1 MPDITVEE
9 FAQDVGVSVKRIQ
22 EQLVEAGLSNKNAED
37 VISDVEK
44 SKLLSFLRKKH
55 GKDSGDGPRKITLR
69 RKTISELKVPVASQG
84 RAKPRSKTV
93 SIEFRKRRTYAKRSD
108 LTDTAK
114 EEKKVKA
121 SEEKIQEP
129 EIESSEAKND
139 ELPIKKEVA
148 DNKPERVVDV
158 VQKPEENE
166 TINQENLLQGKN
178 EVKSMPIQNLP
189 ESEVKKVT
197 TKDKK
202 KKKEQVHHK
211 REELHVT
218 SKTSGKRRKKTYIK
232 PVIPQQK
239 NKQHGFEKPTAPI
252 VREVEIPENISVS
265 ELGQRMSVKGSEVV
279 KILMGLGTM
288 TTINQIID
296 QETAIL
302 VVEEI
307 GHNGIALKEEN
318 IEEDLANLIQYK
330 DKPKTRPAVITVMGH
345 VDHGKTTLLDF
356 IRKTKVVDGE
366 AGGITQ
372 HIGAY
377 EVETSKGK
385 LTFIDTPGHAAFS
398 SMRARGANTTDIVVL
413 VVAANDGIKPQ
424 TEEAINHAKA
434 ADVSIVVA
442 INKIDLDGADPD
454 KVKGDL
460 AALDLTPDDW
470 GGNTQMVPVSAIK
483 GDGIEDLL
491 ERIALEAE
499 ILELKANYEGAAQ
512 GVVIESE
519 LDKFKG
525 SVSTFLIQNGTLKV
539 GDLVVS
545 GNAMGKIKSIVN
557 SDGNK
562 IKQAGPSAAVE
573 VLGLNSVP
581 TAGDQFQVVK
591 NDKQAREISEYRTS
605 KEKEKKLL
613 KQKDESVGDL
623 FETLGQE
630 TKKVLNVIVKTD
642 VGGTCEA
649 VVAALHDLGNDKAK
663 VKLVSSGVGGISESD
678 ANLAVAVESIILGF
692 NVRADNAAKK
702 IIEEENIP
710 LSYHSIIYELLDDV
724 KARMSGLLDPIIK
737 EEILGTSE
745 VLEVFNS
752 PKFGQVAGCNVIEGN
767 VLRNKPVRVL
777 RDDIVIFEG
786 ELNSLRR
793 FKEDVNE
800 VKNGNECGM
809 GIKNYKD
816 IKPGD
821 KIEVFDRKEEAQQ
834 I

>member
-1 MPDITVEE
+1 MAITVKD
-9 FAQDVGVSVKRIQ
+9 FAKTLKITDKALIERMQK
-22 EQLVEAGLSNKNAED
+22 AGLSHSKG
-37 VISDVEK
+37 SDEVTPSDKQALLKYLKGSK
-44 SKLLSFLRKKH
+44 SAASKSVTSESGVKVTSRGKVTSASSSKKSYS
-55 GKDSGDGPRKITLR
+55 DN
-69 RKTISELKVPVASQG
+69 
-84 RAKPRSKTV
+84 
-93 SIEFRKRRTYAKRSD
+93 IEAKR
-108 LTDTAK
+108 AA
-114 EEKKVKA
+114 A
-121 SEEKIQEP
+121 SEQLKEQQIKREEQLKAAAKLKQEQKKIKAIKKQSAPEKIVDVKDQL
-129 EIESSEAKND
+129 SSAVDAYK
-139 ELPIKKEVA
+139 KKEVVFE
-148 DNKPERVVDV
+148 DS
-158 VQKPEENE
+158 QHQFEEPKE
-166 TINQENLLQGKN
+166 FIKKDIEVPQTI
-178 EVKSMPIQNLP
+178 
-189 ESEVKKVT
+189 
-197 TKDKK
+197 
-202 KKKEQVHHK
+202 QVG
-211 REELHVT
+211 ELA
-218 SKTSGKRRKKTYIK
+218 KLM
-232 PVIPQQK
+232 
-239 NKQHGFEKPTAPI
+239 A
-252 VREVEIPENISVS
+252 
-265 ELGQRMSVKGSEVV
+265 VKGGEVV
-279 KILMGLGTM
+279 KNLMSLGVVA
-288 TTINQIID
+288 TINDLID

-307 GHNGIALKEEN
+307 GHNGIAGKEEN
-318 IEEDLANLIQYK
+318 LEEDLANLIKYK
-330 DKPKTRPAVITVMGH
+330 DEKKTRPPVITVMGH

-356 IRKTKVVDGE
+356 IRNTKVVEGE

-377 EVETSKGK
+377 QVETSKGL

-398 SMRARGANTTDIVVL
+398 SMRARGANTTDIVIL

-434 ADVSIVVA
+434 AGVSIVVA
-442 INKIDLDGADPD
+442 INKIDLDGADID

-460 AALDLTPDDW
+460 AAKDLTPEDW
-470 GGNTQMVPVSAIK
+470 GGTVQMVPVSALK
-483 GDGIEDLL
+483 GDGIDDLL

-499 ILELKANYEGAAQ
+499 ILELKAHYEGAAQ

-519 LDKFKG
+519 LDKFRG
-525 SVSTFLIQNGTLKV
+525 SVATFLIQNGTLKV

-545 GNAMGKIKSIVN
+545 GNSMGKIKSIVN
-557 SDGNK
+557 SDGLK
-562 IKQAGPSAAVE
+562 IKSAGPSAAVE

-581 TAGDQFQVVK
+581 GAGDQFQVVK
-591 NDKQAREISEYRTS
+591 NEKQAREISEYRLT

-613 KQKDESVGDL
+613 KQKDESAGDL

-630 TKKVLNVIVKTD
+630 AKKVLNVIIKTD

-649 VVAALHDLGNDKAK
+649 IVAALNDLAGEKAK
-663 VKLVSSGVGGISESD
+663 VKIVSSGVGGISESD
-678 ANLAVAVESIILGF
+678 ANLAVAVESVIIGF
-692 NVRADNAAKK
+692 NVRADNTAKK
-702 IIEEENIP
+702 IIESESIP

-724 KARMSGLLDPIIK
+724 KARMSGLLDPIVK
-737 EEILGTSE
+737 EIIVGTAE

-777 RDDIVIFEG
+777 RDEVVIFEG

-821 KIEVFDRKEEAQQ
+821 KIEVFDRKEEAQE

>member
-1 MPDITVEE
+1 MAITVKD
-9 FAQDVGVSVKRIQ
+9 FAKTLKISDKA
-22 EQLVEAGLSNKNAED
+22 LVDRMQKAGLSHSKASDEITASDKQALLKFLKGTKTQSKSVKSESGVTVTSKGKSSSAISTNKSY
-37 VISDVEK
+37 SDN
-44 SKLLSFLRKKH
+44 
-55 GKDSGDGPRKITLR
+55 
-69 RKTISELKVPVASQG
+69 
-84 RAKPRSKTV
+84 
-93 SIEFRKRRTYAKRSD
+93 IEAKR
-108 LTDTAK
+108 AA
-114 EEKKVKA
+114 A
-121 SEEKIQEP
+121 SEQ
-129 EIESSEAKND
+129 
-139 ELPIKKEVA
+139 L
-148 DNKPERVVDV
+148 
-158 VQKPEENE
+158 
-166 TINQENLLQGKN
+166 
-178 EVKSMPIQNLP
+178 
-189 ESEVKKVT
+189 
-197 TKDKK
+197 
-202 KKKEQVHHK
+202 KEQQTK
-211 REELHVT
+211 REEQLKAATKQKQEQRNKFAKKNEEKQNTQPVNVKDQL
-218 SKTSGKRRKKTYIK
+218 SSAVSAYKRKEGSNFEDSQHQFEAPKELIKKDI
-232 PVIPQQK
+232 
-239 NKQHGFEKPTAPI
+239 
-252 VREVEIPENISVS
+252 EIPSNIQVG
-265 ELGQRMSVKGSEVV
+265 ELAKLMAVKGGEVV
-279 KILMGLGTM
+279 KNLMSLGVIATL
-288 TTINQIID
+288 NDFID

-307 GHNGIALKEEN
+307 GHNGIAIEEEDL
-318 IEEDLANLIQYK
+318 EEDLANLIQYK
-330 DKPKTRPAVITVMGH
+330 DEPKLRPAVITVMGH

-434 ADVSIVVA
+434 AGVSIVVA
-442 INKIDLDGADPD
+442 INKIDIDGADAE

-460 AALDLTPDDW
+460 AAKDLTPDDW
-470 GGNTQMVPVSAIK
+470 GGNTQMVPVSALK
-483 GDGIEDLL
+483 GDGVDDLL

-499 ILELKANYEGAAQ
+499 ILELKAHYDGAAQ

-519 LDKFKG
+519 LDKFRG
-525 SVSTFLIQNGTLKV
+525 AVSTFLIQNGTLKV

-557 SDGNK
+557 SDGDK
-562 IKQAGPSAAVE
+562 IKQAGPSAAIE

-591 NDKQAREISEYRTS
+591 NDKQAREIAEYRST

-630 TKKVLNVIVKTD
+630 AKKVLNVIVKTD

-649 VVAALHDLGNDKAK
+649 ILAALHDLGNEKAK
-663 VKLVSSGVGGISESD
+663 VKIVSSGVGGISESD

-702 IIEEENIP
+702 IIEDEVIP

-737 EEILGTSE
+737 EEIVGTAE

-816 IKPGD
+816 IKVGD
-821 KIEVFDRKEEAQQ
+821 KIEVFDRKEEAQT

>member
-1 MPDITVEE
+1 MTITVKD
-9 FAQDVGVSVKRIQ
+9 FAKTLKISDKALIERMQK
-22 EQLVEAGLSNKNAED
+22 AGLSHSRG
-37 VISDVEK
+37 SDEVTASDKQALLKFLKGAKTQSK
-44 SKLLSFLRKKH
+44 SIKSESGVTVTSKGKSSSSTTTKKSYS
-55 GKDSGDGPRKITLR
+55 DN
-69 RKTISELKVPVASQG
+69 
-84 RAKPRSKTV
+84 
-93 SIEFRKRRTYAKRSD
+93 IEAKR
-108 LTDTAK
+108 AA
-114 EEKKVKA
+114 A
-121 SEEKIQEP
+121 SEQLKEQQTKREEQLKAASKQKQEQR
-129 EIESSEAKND
+129 
-139 ELPIKKEVA
+139 
-148 DNKPERVVDV
+148 NKFS
-158 VQKPEENE
+158 K
-166 TINQENLLQGKN
+166 KN
-178 EVKSMPIQNLP
+178 EVKQNQKPIDVKDQLSSAVNAYKRKEGSDFEDSKHQFEAP
-189 ESEVKKVT
+189 KEFIKKDIEVPST
-197 TKDKK
+197 I
-202 KKKEQVHHK
+202 QVG
-211 REELHVT
+211 ELA
-218 SKTSGKRRKKTYIK
+218 KLM
-232 PVIPQQK
+232 
-239 NKQHGFEKPTAPI
+239 A
-252 VREVEIPENISVS
+252 
-265 ELGQRMSVKGSEVV
+265 VKGGEVV
-279 KILMGLGTM
+279 KNLMSLGVIATL
-288 TTINQIID
+288 NDFID

-307 GHNGIALKEEN
+307 GHNGIAVQEEN
-318 IEEDLANLIQYK
+318 LEEDLANLIQYK
-330 DKPKTRPAVITVMGH
+330 DEPKTRPAVITVMGH

-377 EVETSKGK
+377 EVDTSKGK

-434 ADVSIVVA
+434 AGVSIVVA
-442 INKIDLDGADPD
+442 INKIDLDGADPE

-460 AALDLTPDDW
+460 AAKDLTPDDW
-470 GGNTQMVPVSAIK
+470 GGNIQMVPVSALN
-483 GDGIEDLL
+483 GDGVDELL

-499 ILELKANYEGAAQ
+499 ILELKAHYEGAAQ

-519 LDKFKG
+519 LDKFRG

-545 GNAMGKIKSIVN
+545 GNAIGKIKSIVD

-581 TAGDQFQVVK
+581 AAGDKFQVVK

-623 FETLGQE
+623 FESLGQDS
-630 TKKVLNVIVKTD
+630 KKVLNVIVKTD

-649 VVAALHDLGNDKAK
+649 ILAALGDLGTDKAK
-663 VKLVSSGVGGISESD
+663 VKIVSSGVGGISESD

-692 NVRADNAAKK
+692 NVRADNSAKK
-702 IIEEENIP
+702 IIEDEAIP

-737 EEILGTSE
+737 EEIVGTAE

-821 KIEVFDRKEEAQQ
+821 KIEVFDRKEEAQT

>member
-1 MPDITVEE
+1 MAITVKD
-9 FAQDVGVSVKRIQ
+9 FAKTLKISDKALIDRMQK
-22 EQLVEAGLSNKNAED
+22 AGLSHSSE
-37 VISDVEK
+37 SDEVTASDKQALLRFLKGTKTQSQSIK
-44 SKLLSFLRKKH
+44 S
-55 GKDSGDGPRKITLR
+55 DSGVTVTSKGKSSLST
-69 RKTISELKVPVASQG
+69 AS
-84 RAKPRSKTV
+84 KKSY
-93 SIEFRKRRTYAKRSD
+93 SDNIEAKR
-108 LTDTAK
+108 AA
-114 EEKKVKA
+114 A
-121 SEEKIQEP
+121 SEQ
-129 EIESSEAKND
+129 
-139 ELPIKKEVA
+139 L
-148 DNKPERVVDV
+148 
-158 VQKPEENE
+158 
-166 TINQENLLQGKN
+166 
-178 EVKSMPIQNLP
+178 
-189 ESEVKKVT
+189 
-197 TKDKK
+197 
-202 KKKEQVHHK
+202 KEQQTK
-211 REELHVT
+211 REEQLKAAT
-218 SKTSGKRRKKTYIK
+218 KQK
-232 PVIPQQK
+232 QEQK
-239 NKQHGFEKPTAPI
+239 NKFAKKVEVKQNLKPVDVKDQLSSAVSAYKRKEGTNFEDSKHQFEAPKEFI
-252 VREVEIPENISVS
+252 KKDIEVPSTIQVG
-265 ELGQRMSVKGSEVV
+265 ELAKSMAVKGGEVV
-279 KILMGLGTM
+279 KNLMSLGVIATL
-288 TTINQIID
+288 NDFID

-307 GHNGIALKEEN
+307 GHNGVAVQEEN
-318 IEEDLANLIQYK
+318 LEEDLANLIQYN
-330 DKPKTRPAVITVMGH
+330 DEPKIRPAVITVMGH

-377 EVETSKGK
+377 EVDTSKGK

-434 ADVSIVVA
+434 AGVSIVVA
-442 INKIDLDGADPD
+442 INKIDLDGADLE

-460 AALDLTPDDW
+460 AAKDLTPDDW
-470 GGNTQMVPVSAIK
+470 GGNIQMVPVSALK
-483 GDGIEDLL
+483 GDGVDDLL

-499 ILELKANYEGAAQ
+499 ILELKAHHEGAAQ
-512 GVVIESE
+512 GVIIESE
-519 LDKFKG
+519 LDKFRG

-545 GNAMGKIKSIVN
+545 GNAIGKIKSIVN

-581 TAGDQFQVVK
+581 TAGDKFQVVK
-591 NDKQAREISEYRTS
+591 NDKQAREISEYRTT

-613 KQKDESVGDL
+613 KQKDESAGDL

-630 TKKVLNVIVKTD
+630 SKKVLNVIVKTD

-649 VVAALHDLGNDKAK
+649 ILAALNDLGNEKAK
-663 VKLVSSGVGGISESD
+663 VKIVSSGVGGISESD

-692 NVRADNAAKK
+692 NVRADNSAKK
-702 IIEEENIP
+702 IIEEEAIP

-737 EEILGTSE
+737 EEIVGTAE

-821 KIEVFDRKEEAQQ
+821 KIEVFDRKEEAQE

>member
-1 MPDITVEE
+1 MAITVKD
-9 FAQDVGVSVKRIQ
+9 FAKTLKIPDKALIERMQK
-22 EQLVEAGLSNKNAED
+22 AGLSHSKSSDEITPSDKQALLKFLKGSKSSSSKSVTSESGVKVTSKGKSASVQTSKKSYSDNIEAKRAAASEQLKEQQIKRKEQLKEAVKEKQVQKKN
-37 VISDVEK
+37 
-44 SKLLSFLRKKH
+44 
-55 GKDSGDGPRKITLR
+55 
-69 RKTISELKVPVASQG
+69 KTIKNKQAPQHEKVDVKDQLSSAVD
-84 RAKPRSKTV
+84 AFKK
-93 SIEFRKRRTYAKRSD
+93 
-108 LTDTAK
+108 K
-114 EEKKVKA
+114 EENIFDDKH
-121 SEEKIQEP
+121 QF
-129 EIESSEAKND
+129 EAPT
-139 ELPIKKEVA
+139 EFIKKDIEV
-148 DNKPERVVDV
+148 P
-158 VQKPEENE
+158 E
-166 TINQENLLQGKN
+166 TINVG
-178 EVKSMPIQNLP
+178 
-189 ESEVKKVT
+189 
-197 TKDKK
+197 
-202 KKKEQVHHK
+202 
-211 REELHVT
+211 ELA
-218 SKTSGKRRKKTYIK
+218 KLM
-232 PVIPQQK
+232 
-239 NKQHGFEKPTAPI
+239 A
-252 VREVEIPENISVS
+252 
-265 ELGQRMSVKGSEVV
+265 VKGGEVV
-279 KILMGLGTM
+279 KNLMSLGVVA
-288 TTINQIID
+288 TINDVID

-307 GHNGIALKEEN
+307 GHNGIAIEQEN
-318 IEEDLANLIQYK
+318 LEQDLANLIQYK
-330 DKPKTRPAVITVMGH
+330 DEPKSRPAVITVMGH

-377 EVETSKGK
+377 EVDTSKGR

-442 INKIDLDGADPD
+442 INKVDLEGADID

-460 AALDLTPDDW
+460 AAKDLTPEDW
-470 GGNTQMVPVSAIK
+470 GGNIQMVPISALK
-483 GDGIEDLL
+483 GDGVDELL

-499 ILELKANYEGAAQ
+499 ILELKAHHDGAAQ

-519 LDKFKG
+519 LDKFRG
-525 SVSTFLIQNGTLKV
+525 SVATFLVQNGTLNV

-545 GNAMGKIKSIVN
+545 GNAIGKVKSIIN

-562 IKQAGPSAAVE
+562 IKSALPSAAVE
-573 VLGLNSVP
+573 ILGLNLVP
-581 TAGDQFQVVK
+581 NAGDQFQVVE
-591 NDKQAREISEYRTS
+591 NEKQAREIAEYRLT

-630 TKKVLNVIVKTD
+630 AKKVLNVIIKTD

-649 VVAALHDLGNDKAK
+649 ITAALNDLGTEKAK
-663 VKLVSSGVGGISESD
+663 VKIVSSGVGGISESD
-678 ANLAVAVESIILGF
+678 ANLAVAVDSIILGF
-692 NVRADNAAKK
+692 NVRADSTAKK
-702 IIEEENIP
+702 IIESESIQ

-724 KARMSGLLDPIIK
+724 KARMSGLLDPIVK
-737 EEILGTSE
+737 EEIVGTAE

-752 PKFGQVAGCNVIEGN
+752 PKFGQVAGCNVVEGN

-821 KIEVFDRKEEAQQ
+821 KIEVFDRKEEAQE

>member
-1 MPDITVEE
+1 MAITVKD
-9 FAQDVGVSVKRIQ
+9 FAKTLKISDKALLERMQK
-22 EQLVEAGLSNKNAED
+22 AGLSHKKN
-37 VISDVEK
+37 SDEVTPSDKQALLK
-44 SKLLSFLRKKH
+44 SLKGVKSTPTKSITS
-55 GKDSGDGPRKITLR
+55 DSGV
-69 RKTISELKVPVASQG
+69 KVT
-84 RAKPRSKTV
+84 SKGKSSTTTT
-93 SIEFRKRRTYAKRSD
+93 SSKSYSDNIEAKR
-108 LTDTAK
+108 AA
-114 EEKKVKA
+114 A
-121 SEEKIQEP
+121 SEQ
-129 EIESSEAKND
+129 
-139 ELPIKKEVA
+139 L
-148 DNKPERVVDV
+148 
-158 VQKPEENE
+158 
-166 TINQENLLQGKN
+166 
-178 EVKSMPIQNLP
+178 
-189 ESEVKKVT
+189 
-197 TKDKK
+197 
-202 KKKEQVHHK
+202 KEQQTK
-211 REELHVT
+211 REEQLKEATKQKQEQKKKQFKNIGTT
-218 SKTSGKRRKKTYIK
+218 SKDK
-232 PVIPQQK
+232 PVNLKEQLSSAAKEYK
-239 NKQHGFEKPTAPI
+239 NKEDSIFDESKHQFEAPKDFI
-252 VREVEIPENISVS
+252 KKDIDVPENIQVGA
-265 ELGQRMSVKGSEVV
+265 LAKLMAVKGGEVV
-279 KILMGLGTM
+279 KNLMSLGVVATM
-288 TTINQIID
+288 NDFID

-307 GHNGIALKEEN
+307 GHNGIAVKEES
-318 IEEDLANLIQYK
+318 IEDDLANLIKYE

-356 IRKTKVVDGE
+356 IRNSKVVE
-366 AGGITQ
+366 SESGGITQ

-377 EVETSKGK
+377 EVDTPKGK

-424 TEEAINHAKA
+424 TEEAINHARA
-434 ADVSIVVA
+434 AEVSIVVA
-442 INKIDLDGADPD
+442 INKIDINGADPE

-460 AALDLTPDDW
+460 AAIDLTPEDW
-470 GGNTQMVPVSAIK
+470 GGNIQMVPISALK
-483 GDGIEDLL
+483 GDGIDDLL

-499 ILELKANYEGAAQ
+499 ILELKAHYDGAAQ

-519 LDKFKG
+519 LDKFRG
-525 SVSTFLIQNGTLKV
+525 SVATLLIQNGTLKL

-545 GNAMGKIKSIVN
+545 GNAMGKIKSIVDSN
-557 SDGNK
+557 GNK
-562 IKQAGPSAAVE
+562 IKEALPSAAVE

-581 TAGDQFQVVK
+581 SAGDQFQVVK
-591 NDKQAREISEYRTS
+591 NEKQAREISDYRTS

-630 TKKVLNVIVKTD
+630 TKKVLNVILKTD

-649 VVAALHDLGNDKAK
+649 INNALINLDSDKAK
-663 VKLVSSGVGGISESD
+663 VKIVSSGVGGITESD
-678 ANLAVAVESIILGF
+678 ANLALAVDAIILGF
-692 NVRADNAAKK
+692 NVRAENTAKK
-702 IIEEENIP
+702 IIESDSIP

-737 EEILGTSE
+737 EEIVGTAE

-752 PKFGQVAGCNVIEGN
+752 PKFGQVAGCSVLEGN

-821 KIEVFDRKEEAQQ
+821 KIEVFDRKEETQE

>member
-1 MPDITVEE
+1 MAITVKD
-9 FAQDVGVSVKRIQ
+9 FAKTLKITDKALIERMQK
-22 EQLVEAGLSNKNAED
+22 AGLSHSKG
-37 VISDVEK
+37 SDEVTPSDKQALLKYLKGSK
-44 SKLLSFLRKKH
+44 SAASKSVTSESGVKVTSRGKVTSASSSKKSYS
-55 GKDSGDGPRKITLR
+55 DN
-69 RKTISELKVPVASQG
+69 
-84 RAKPRSKTV
+84 
-93 SIEFRKRRTYAKRSD
+93 IEAKR
-108 LTDTAK
+108 AA
-114 EEKKVKA
+114 A
-121 SEEKIQEP
+121 SEQLKEQQIKREEQLKAAAKLKQEQKKIKAIKKQSAPEKIVDVKDQL
-129 EIESSEAKND
+129 SSAVDAYK
-139 ELPIKKEVA
+139 KKEVVFE
-148 DNKPERVVDV
+148 DS
-158 VQKPEENE
+158 QHQFEEPKE
-166 TINQENLLQGKN
+166 FIKKDIEVPQTI
-178 EVKSMPIQNLP
+178 
-189 ESEVKKVT
+189 
-197 TKDKK
+197 
-202 KKKEQVHHK
+202 QVG
-211 REELHVT
+211 ELA
-218 SKTSGKRRKKTYIK
+218 KLM
-232 PVIPQQK
+232 
-239 NKQHGFEKPTAPI
+239 A
-252 VREVEIPENISVS
+252 
-265 ELGQRMSVKGSEVV
+265 VKGGEVV
-279 KILMGLGTM
+279 KNLMSLGVVA
-288 TTINQIID
+288 TINDLID

-307 GHNGIALKEEN
+307 GHNGIAGKEEN
-318 IEEDLANLIQYK
+318 LEEDLANLIKYK
-330 DKPKTRPAVITVMGH
+330 DEKKTRPPVITVMGH

-356 IRKTKVVDGE
+356 IRNTKVVEGE

-377 EVETSKGK
+377 QVETSKGL

-398 SMRARGANTTDIVVL
+398 SMRARGANTTDIVIL

-434 ADVSIVVA
+434 AGVSIVVA
-442 INKIDLDGADPD
+442 INKIDLDGADID

-460 AALDLTPDDW
+460 AAKDLTPEDW
-470 GGNTQMVPVSAIK
+470 GGTIQMVPVSALK
-483 GDGIEDLL
+483 GDGIDDLL

-499 ILELKANYEGAAQ
+499 ILELKAHYEGAAQ

-519 LDKFKG
+519 LDKFRG
-525 SVSTFLIQNGTLKV
+525 SVATFLIQNGTLKV

-545 GNAMGKIKSIVN
+545 GNSMGKIKSIVN
-557 SDGNK
+557 SDGLK
-562 IKQAGPSAAVE
+562 IKSAGPSAAVE

-581 TAGDQFQVVK
+581 GAGDQFQVVK
-591 NDKQAREISEYRTS
+591 NEKQAREISEYRLT

-613 KQKDESVGDL
+613 KQKDESAGDL

-630 TKKVLNVIVKTD
+630 AKKVLNVIIKTD

-649 VVAALHDLGNDKAK
+649 IVAALNDLAGEKAK
-663 VKLVSSGVGGISESD
+663 VKIVSSGVGGISESD
-678 ANLAVAVESIILGF
+678 ANLAVAVESIIIGF
-692 NVRADNAAKK
+692 NVRADNTAKK
-702 IIEEENIP
+702 IIESESIP

-724 KARMSGLLDPIIK
+724 KARMSGLLDPIVK
-737 EEILGTSE
+737 EVIVGTAE

-777 RDDIVIFEG
+777 RDEVVIFEG

-821 KIEVFDRKEEAQQ
+821 KIEVFDRKEEAQE

>member
-1 MPDITVEE
+1 LTLTVKD
-9 FAQDVGVSVKRIQ
+9 FAKTLKISDKALIERMQKAGLEHSRSSDEVTASDKQALLKSLKGSKSPSKSVTSESGVKVTSKGKVSTVQSSNKSYSDNIEAKRAQASEQLKEQQVKREEQLKAAKKNQ
-22 EQLVEAGLSNKNAED
+22 EQKKKQARQVKIQSKENPIDIKDQLSSAVNAY
-37 VISDVEK
+37 
-44 SKLLSFLRKKH
+44 KK
-55 GKDSGDGPRKITLR
+55 
-69 RKTISELKVPVASQG
+69 
-84 RAKPRSKTV
+84 
-93 SIEFRKRRTYAKRSD
+93 
-108 LTDTAK
+108 K
-114 EEKKVKA
+114 EGSP
-121 SEEKIQEP
+121 SEEKHQFEVP
-129 EIESSEAKND
+129 SEF
-139 ELPIKKEVA
+139 IKKDIEV
-148 DNKPERVVDV
+148 P
-158 VQKPEENE
+158 E
-166 TINQENLLQGKN
+166 TI
-178 EVKSMPIQNLP
+178 
-189 ESEVKKVT
+189 
-197 TKDKK
+197 
-202 KKKEQVHHK
+202 QVG
-211 REELHVT
+211 ELA
-218 SKTSGKRRKKTYIK
+218 KLM
-232 PVIPQQK
+232 
-239 NKQHGFEKPTAPI
+239 A
-252 VREVEIPENISVS
+252 
-265 ELGQRMSVKGSEVV
+265 VKGGEVV
-279 KILMGLGTM
+279 KNLMSLGVVA
-288 TTINQIID
+288 TINDVID

-307 GHNGIALKEEN
+307 GHNGIAIQQDN
-318 IEEDLANLIQYK
+318 IEEDLANLIQYEG
-330 DKPKTRPAVITVMGH
+330 KPKTRPAVITVMGH

-377 EVETSKGK
+377 EVDTSKGK

-434 ADVSIVVA
+434 AGVSIVVA
-442 INKIDLDGADPD
+442 INKIDLDGADID

-460 AALDLTPDDW
+460 AAKELTPEDW
-470 GGNTQMVPVSAIK
+470 GGNIQMVPISALK
-483 GDGIEDLL
+483 GDGIDDLL

-499 ILELKANYEGAAQ
+499 ILELKAYYEGSAQ

-519 LDKFKG
+519 LDKFRG
-525 SVSTFLIQNGTLKV
+525 SVSTFLIQNGTLKI

-545 GNAMGKIKSIVN
+545 GNAIGKIKSIVD

-562 IKQAGPSAAVE
+562 IKSALPSAAVE
-573 VLGLNSVP
+573 VLGLNLVP
-581 TAGDQFQVVK
+581 NAGDQFQVVD
-591 NDKQAREISEYRTS
+591 NEKQAREIAEYRVS

-613 KQKDESVGDL
+613 KQKDETAGDL
-623 FETLGQE
+623 FETLGQDL
-630 TKKVLNVIVKTD
+630 KKVLNVIIKTD

-649 VVAALHDLGNDKAK
+649 IIAALYDLGTEKAK
-663 VKLVSSGVGGISESD
+663 VKIVSSGVGGISESD
-678 ANLAVAVESIILGF
+678 ANLAVAVDSIIIGF
-692 NVRADNAAKK
+692 NVRADNTAKK
-702 IIEEENIP
+702 IIESESIP
-710 LSYHSIIYELLDDV
+710 LSYHSIIYELIDDV

-737 EEILGTSE
+737 EEIVGTAE

-821 KIEVFDRKEEAQQ
+821 KIEVFDRKEEAQE

>member
-1 MPDITVEE
+1 MAITVKD
-9 FAQDVGVSVKRIQ
+9 FAKTLKITDKALIERMQK
-22 EQLVEAGLSNKNAED
+22 AGLSHSKG
-37 VISDVEK
+37 SDEVTPSDKQALLKYLKGSK
-44 SKLLSFLRKKH
+44 SAASKSVTSESGVKVTSRGKVTSASSSKKSYS
-55 GKDSGDGPRKITLR
+55 DN
-69 RKTISELKVPVASQG
+69 
-84 RAKPRSKTV
+84 
-93 SIEFRKRRTYAKRSD
+93 IEAKR
-108 LTDTAK
+108 AA
-114 EEKKVKA
+114 A
-121 SEEKIQEP
+121 SEQ
-129 EIESSEAKND
+129 
-139 ELPIKKEVA
+139 L
-148 DNKPERVVDV
+148 
-158 VQKPEENE
+158 
-166 TINQENLLQGKN
+166 
-178 EVKSMPIQNLP
+178 
-189 ESEVKKVT
+189 
-197 TKDKK
+197 
-202 KKKEQVHHK
+202 KEQQIK
-211 REELHVT
+211 REEQLKAA
-218 SKTSGKRRKKTYIK
+218 SKLKQEQKKSKAIK
-232 PVIPQQK
+232 
-239 NKQHGFEKPTAPI
+239 KQSTPEKI
-252 VREVEIPENISVS
+252 VDVKDQLSSAVDAYKKREVVFEESQHQFEEPKEFIKKDIEVPQTIQVG
-265 ELGQRMSVKGSEVV
+265 ELAKLMAVKGGEVV
-279 KILMGLGTM
+279 KNLMSLGVVA
-288 TTINQIID
+288 TINDLID

-307 GHNGIALKEEN
+307 GHNGIAGKEEN
-318 IEEDLANLIQYK
+318 LEEDLANLIKYK
-330 DKPKTRPAVITVMGH
+330 DEKKTRPPVITVMGH

-356 IRKTKVVDGE
+356 IRNTKVVEGE

-377 EVETSKGK
+377 QVETSKGL

-398 SMRARGANTTDIVVL
+398 SMRARGANTTDIVIL

-434 ADVSIVVA
+434 AGVSIVVA
-442 INKIDLDGADPD
+442 INKIDLDGADID

-460 AALDLTPDDW
+460 AAKDLTPEDW
-470 GGNTQMVPVSAIK
+470 GGTVQMVPVSALK
-483 GDGIEDLL
+483 GDGIDDLL

-499 ILELKANYEGAAQ
+499 ILELKAHYEGAAQ

-519 LDKFKG
+519 LDKFRG
-525 SVSTFLIQNGTLKV
+525 SVATFLIQNGTLKV

-545 GNAMGKIKSIVN
+545 GNSMGKIKSIVN
-557 SDGNK
+557 SDGLK
-562 IKQAGPSAAVE
+562 IKSAGPSAAVE

-581 TAGDQFQVVK
+581 GAGDQFQVVK
-591 NDKQAREISEYRTS
+591 NEKQAREISEYRLT

-613 KQKDESVGDL
+613 KQKDESAGDL

-630 TKKVLNVIVKTD
+630 AKKVLNVIIKTD

-649 VVAALHDLGNDKAK
+649 IVAALNDLAGEKAK
-663 VKLVSSGVGGISESD
+663 VKIVSSGVGGISESD
-678 ANLAVAVESIILGF
+678 ANLAVAVESVIIGF
-692 NVRADNAAKK
+692 NVRADNTAKK
-702 IIEEENIP
+702 IIESESIP

-737 EEILGTSE
+737 EIIVGTAE

-777 RDDIVIFEG
+777 RDEVVIFEG

-821 KIEVFDRKEEAQQ
+821 KIEVFDRKEEAQE

>member
-1 MPDITVEE
+1 MAITVKD
-9 FAQDVGVSVKRIQ
+9 FAKTLKISDKALIDRMQK
-22 EQLVEAGLSNKNAED
+22 AGLSHSSE
-37 VISDVEK
+37 SDEVTASDKQALLRFLKGTKTQSQSIK
-44 SKLLSFLRKKH
+44 S
-55 GKDSGDGPRKITLR
+55 DSGVTVTSKGKSSLST
-69 RKTISELKVPVASQG
+69 AS
-84 RAKPRSKTV
+84 KKSY
-93 SIEFRKRRTYAKRSD
+93 SDNIEAKR
-108 LTDTAK
+108 AA
-114 EEKKVKA
+114 A
-121 SEEKIQEP
+121 SEQ
-129 EIESSEAKND
+129 
-139 ELPIKKEVA
+139 L
-148 DNKPERVVDV
+148 
-158 VQKPEENE
+158 
-166 TINQENLLQGKN
+166 
-178 EVKSMPIQNLP
+178 
-189 ESEVKKVT
+189 
-197 TKDKK
+197 
-202 KKKEQVHHK
+202 KEQQTK
-211 REELHVT
+211 REEQLKAAT
-218 SKTSGKRRKKTYIK
+218 KQK
-232 PVIPQQK
+232 QEQK
-239 NKQHGFEKPTAPI
+239 NKFAKKVEVKQNLKPVDVKDQLSSAVSAYKRKEGANFEDSKHQFEAPKEFI
-252 VREVEIPENISVS
+252 KKDIEVPSTIQVG
-265 ELGQRMSVKGSEVV
+265 ELAKSMAVKGGEVV
-279 KILMGLGTM
+279 KNLMSLGVIATL
-288 TTINQIID
+288 NDFID

-307 GHNGIALKEEN
+307 GHNGVAVQEEN
-318 IEEDLANLIQYK
+318 LEEDLANLIQY
-330 DKPKTRPAVITVMGH
+330 DDEPKIRPAVITVMGH

-377 EVETSKGK
+377 EVDTSKGK

-434 ADVSIVVA
+434 AGVSIVVA
-442 INKIDLDGADPD
+442 INKIDLDGADLE

-460 AALDLTPDDW
+460 AAKDLTPDDW
-470 GGNTQMVPVSAIK
+470 GGNIQMVPVSALK
-483 GDGIEDLL
+483 GDGVDDLL

-499 ILELKANYEGAAQ
+499 ILELKAHHEGAAQ
-512 GVVIESE
+512 GVIIESE
-519 LDKFKG
+519 LDKFRG

-545 GNAMGKIKSIVN
+545 GNAIGKIKSIVN

-581 TAGDQFQVVK
+581 TAGDKFQVVK
-591 NDKQAREISEYRTS
+591 NDKQAREISEYRTT

-630 TKKVLNVIVKTD
+630 SKKVLNVIVKTD

-649 VVAALHDLGNDKAK
+649 ILAALNDLGNEKAK
-663 VKLVSSGVGGISESD
+663 VKIVSSGVGGISESD

-692 NVRADNAAKK
+692 NVRADNSAKK
-702 IIEEENIP
+702 IIEEEAIP

-737 EEILGTSE
+737 EEIVGTAE

-821 KIEVFDRKEEAQQ
+821 KIEVFDRKEEAQT

>member
-1 MPDITVEE
+1 M
-9 FAQDVGVSVKRIQ
+9 A
-22 EQLVEAGLSNKNAED
+22 
-37 VISDVEK
+37 
-44 SKLLSFLRKKH
+44 
-55 GKDSGDGPRKITLR
+55 
-69 RKTISELKVPVASQG
+69 
-84 RAKPRSKTV
+84 
-93 SIEFRKRRTYAKRSD
+93 
-108 LTDTAK
+108 
-114 EEKKVKA
+114 
-121 SEEKIQEP
+121 
-129 EIESSEAKND
+129 
-139 ELPIKKEVA
+139 
-148 DNKPERVVDV
+148 
-158 VQKPEENE
+158 
-166 TINQENLLQGKN
+166 
-178 EVKSMPIQNLP
+178 
-189 ESEVKKVT
+189 
-197 TKDKK
+197 
-202 KKKEQVHHK
+202 
-211 REELHVT
+211 
-218 SKTSGKRRKKTYIK
+218 
-232 PVIPQQK
+232 
-239 NKQHGFEKPTAPI
+239 
-252 VREVEIPENISVS
+252 
-265 ELGQRMSVKGSEVV
+265 VKGGEVV
-279 KILMGLGTM
+279 KNLMSLGVVA
-288 TTINQIID
+288 TINDVID

-307 GHNGIALKEEN
+307 GHNGIAIEQEN
-318 IEEDLANLIQYK
+318 LEEDLANLIKYK
-330 DKPKTRPAVITVMGH
+330 DEPKIRPAVITVMGH

-356 IRKTKVVDGE
+356 IRKTKVVDDE

-377 EVETSKGK
+377 EVETSKGR

-442 INKIDLDGADPD
+442 INKVDLDGADID

-460 AALDLTPDDW
+460 AAKDLTPDDW
-470 GGNTQMVPVSAIK
+470 GGNIQMVPISALK
-483 GDGIEDLL
+483 GDGVDELL

-499 ILELKANYEGAAQ
+499 ILELKAHHDGAAQ

-519 LDKFKG
+519 LDKFRG
-525 SVSTFLIQNGTLKV
+525 SVATFLVQNGTLNV

-545 GNAMGKIKSIVN
+545 GNAIGKVKSIIN

-562 IKQAGPSAAVE
+562 IKSALPSAAVE
-573 VLGLNSVP
+573 ILGLNLVP
-581 TAGDQFQVVK
+581 NAGDQFMVVK
-591 NDKQAREISEYRTS
+591 NEKQAREISEYRFT
-605 KEKEKKLL
+605 KEKERKLL
-613 KQKDESVGDL
+613 KQKDESAGDL

-630 TKKVLNVIVKTD
+630 AKKVLNVIIKTD

-649 VVAALHDLGNDKAK
+649 ITAALDDLGTEKAK
-663 VKLVSSGVGGISESD
+663 VKIVSSGVGGISESD
-678 ANLAVAVESIILGF
+678 ANLALAVDSIILGF
-692 NVRADNAAKK
+692 NVRADSTAKK
-702 IIEEENIP
+702 IIESESIK

-724 KARMSGLLDPIIK
+724 KARMSGLLDPIVR
-737 EEILGTSE
+737 EEIVGIAE

-752 PKFGQVAGCNVIEGN
+752 PKFGQVAGCNVVEGN

-777 RDDIVIFEG
+777 RDEIVIFEG

-821 KIEVFDRKEEAQQ
+821 KIEVFDRKEEAQE

>member
-1 MPDITVEE
+1 MTLTVKD
-9 FAQDVGVSVKRIQ
+9 FAKTLKISDKALIERMQKAGLEHSKSSDEVTASDKQALLKSLKGSKSSSKSVTSESGVKVTSKGKASSSKSSTKSYSDNIEAKRAQASEQLKEQQVKREEQLKAAKQNQ
-22 EQLVEAGLSNKNAED
+22 EQKKKQVRQPKTQSKENPIDIKDQLSSAVNAY
-37 VISDVEK
+37 
-44 SKLLSFLRKKH
+44 KK
-55 GKDSGDGPRKITLR
+55 
-69 RKTISELKVPVASQG
+69 
-84 RAKPRSKTV
+84 
-93 SIEFRKRRTYAKRSD
+93 
-108 LTDTAK
+108 K
-114 EEKKVKA
+114 EGSS
-121 SEEKIQEP
+121 SEEKHQFEVP
-129 EIESSEAKND
+129 SEF
-139 ELPIKKEVA
+139 IKKDIEV
-148 DNKPERVVDV
+148 P
-158 VQKPEENE
+158 E
-166 TINQENLLQGKN
+166 TI
-178 EVKSMPIQNLP
+178 
-189 ESEVKKVT
+189 
-197 TKDKK
+197 
-202 KKKEQVHHK
+202 QVG
-211 REELHVT
+211 ELA
-218 SKTSGKRRKKTYIK
+218 KLM
-232 PVIPQQK
+232 
-239 NKQHGFEKPTAPI
+239 A
-252 VREVEIPENISVS
+252 
-265 ELGQRMSVKGSEVV
+265 VKGGEVV
-279 KILMGLGTM
+279 KNLMSLGVVA
-288 TTINQIID
+288 TINDVID

-307 GHNGIALKEEN
+307 GHNGIAIQLDN
-318 IEEDLANLIQYK
+318 IEEDLANLIQYEG
-330 DKPKTRPAVITVMGH
+330 KPKTRPAVITVMGH

-377 EVETSKGK
+377 EVDTTKGK

-434 ADVSIVVA
+434 AGVSIVVA
-442 INKIDLDGADPD
+442 INKIDLDGADID

-460 AALDLTPDDW
+460 AAKDLTPEDW
-470 GGNTQMVPVSAIK
+470 GGNIQMVPISALK
-483 GDGIEDLL
+483 GDGVDDLL

-499 ILELKANYEGAAQ
+499 ILELKAHYEGSAQ

-519 LDKFKG
+519 LDKFRG
-525 SVSTFLIQNGTLKV
+525 SVSTFLIQNGTLKI

-545 GNAMGKIKSIVN
+545 GNAIGKIKSIVD

-562 IKQAGPSAAVE
+562 IKSAMPSAAVE
-573 VLGLNSVP
+573 VLGLNLVP
-581 TAGDQFQVVK
+581 NAGDHFQVVK
-591 NDKQAREISEYRTS
+591 NEKQAREIAEYRVT

-613 KQKDESVGDL
+613 KQKDETAGDL
-623 FETLGQE
+623 FETLGQDL
-630 TKKVLNVIVKTD
+630 KKVLNVIIKTD

-649 VVAALHDLGNDKAK
+649 IVAALYDLGTEKAK
-663 VKLVSSGVGGISESD
+663 VKIVSSGVGGISESD
-678 ANLAVAVESIILGF
+678 ANLAVAVDSIIIGF
-692 NVRADNAAKK
+692 NVRADNTAKK
-702 IIEEENIP
+702 IIESESIP
-710 LSYHSIIYELLDDV
+710 LSYHSIIYELIDDV

-737 EEILGTSE
+737 EEIVGTAE

-821 KIEVFDRKEEAQQ
+821 KIEVFDRKEEAQE

>member
-1 MPDITVEE
+1 MTITVKD
-9 FAQDVGVSVKRIQ
+9 FAKTLKIADKTLIERMQK
-22 EQLVEAGLSNKNAED
+22 AGLSHSKG
-37 VISDVEK
+37 SDEVTASDKQALLKYLKGSK
-44 SKLLSFLRKKH
+44 SASSKSVTSESGVKVTSRGKVTSASSSKKSYS
-55 GKDSGDGPRKITLR
+55 DN
-69 RKTISELKVPVASQG
+69 
-84 RAKPRSKTV
+84 
-93 SIEFRKRRTYAKRSD
+93 IEAKR
-108 LTDTAK
+108 AA
-114 EEKKVKA
+114 A
-121 SEEKIQEP
+121 SEQLKEQQIKREEQLKAVVKLKQEQKKIKAIKKQSAPEKIVDVKDQL
-129 EIESSEAKND
+129 SSAVDAYK
-139 ELPIKKEVA
+139 KKEVVFE
-148 DNKPERVVDV
+148 DS
-158 VQKPEENE
+158 QHQFEEPKE
-166 TINQENLLQGKN
+166 FIKKDIEVPQTI
-178 EVKSMPIQNLP
+178 
-189 ESEVKKVT
+189 
-197 TKDKK
+197 
-202 KKKEQVHHK
+202 QVG
-211 REELHVT
+211 ELA
-218 SKTSGKRRKKTYIK
+218 KLM
-232 PVIPQQK
+232 
-239 NKQHGFEKPTAPI
+239 A
-252 VREVEIPENISVS
+252 
-265 ELGQRMSVKGSEVV
+265 VKGGEVV
-279 KILMGLGTM
+279 KNLMSLGVVA
-288 TTINQIID
+288 TINDLID

-307 GHNGIALKEEN
+307 GHNGIAGKEEN
-318 IEEDLANLIQYK
+318 LEEDLANLIKYK
-330 DKPKTRPAVITVMGH
+330 DEKKTRPPVITVMGH

-356 IRKTKVVDGE
+356 IRNTKVVEGE

-377 EVETSKGK
+377 QVETSKGL

-398 SMRARGANTTDIVVL
+398 SMRARGANTTDIVIL

-434 ADVSIVVA
+434 AGVSIVVA
-442 INKIDLDGADPD
+442 INKIDLDGADID

-460 AALDLTPDDW
+460 AAKDLTPEDW
-470 GGNTQMVPVSAIK
+470 GGTVQMVPVSALK
-483 GDGIEDLL
+483 GDGIDDLL

-499 ILELKANYEGAAQ
+499 ILELKAHYEGAAQ

-519 LDKFKG
+519 LDKFRG
-525 SVSTFLIQNGTLKV
+525 SVATFLIQNGTLKV

-545 GNAMGKIKSIVN
+545 GNSMGKIKSIVN
-557 SDGNK
+557 SDGLK
-562 IKQAGPSAAVE
+562 IKSAGPSAAVE

-581 TAGDQFQVVK
+581 GAGDQFQVVK
-591 NDKQAREISEYRTS
+591 NEKQAREISEYRLT

-613 KQKDESVGDL
+613 KQKDESAGDL

-630 TKKVLNVIVKTD
+630 AKKVLNVIIKTD

-649 VVAALHDLGNDKAK
+649 IVAALNDLAGEKAK
-663 VKLVSSGVGGISESD
+663 VKIVSSGVGGISESD
-678 ANLAVAVESIILGF
+678 ANLAVAVESVIIGF
-692 NVRADNAAKK
+692 NVRADNTAKK
-702 IIEEENIP
+702 IIESESIP

-737 EEILGTSE
+737 EVIVGTAE

-777 RDDIVIFEG
+777 RDEVVIFEG

-821 KIEVFDRKEEAQQ
+821 KIEVFDRKEEAQE

>member
-1 MPDITVEE
+1 LGITVKD
-9 FAQDVGVSVKRIQ
+9 FAKTLKISDKALIERMQK
-22 EQLVEAGLSNKNAED
+22 AGLSHSKESDEITASDKQALLKFLKGTKTQSKSVKSESGVTVTSKGKSSSAISTNKSY
-37 VISDVEK
+37 SDN
-44 SKLLSFLRKKH
+44 
-55 GKDSGDGPRKITLR
+55 
-69 RKTISELKVPVASQG
+69 
-84 RAKPRSKTV
+84 
-93 SIEFRKRRTYAKRSD
+93 IEAKR
-108 LTDTAK
+108 AA
-114 EEKKVKA
+114 A
-121 SEEKIQEP
+121 SEQ
-129 EIESSEAKND
+129 
-139 ELPIKKEVA
+139 L
-148 DNKPERVVDV
+148 
-158 VQKPEENE
+158 
-166 TINQENLLQGKN
+166 
-178 EVKSMPIQNLP
+178 
-189 ESEVKKVT
+189 
-197 TKDKK
+197 
-202 KKKEQVHHK
+202 KEQQTK
-211 REELHVT
+211 REEQLKAATKQKQEQRNKFAKKNEEKQNVQPIDVKDQL
-218 SKTSGKRRKKTYIK
+218 SSAVNAYKRKEGSNFEDSQHQFEAPKELIKKDI
-232 PVIPQQK
+232 
-239 NKQHGFEKPTAPI
+239 
-252 VREVEIPENISVS
+252 EIPSNIQVG
-265 ELGQRMSVKGSEVV
+265 ELAKLMAVKGGEVV
-279 KILMGLGTM
+279 KNLMSLGVIATL
-288 TTINQIID
+288 NDFID

-307 GHNGIALKEEN
+307 GHNGIAIEEEDL
-318 IEEDLANLIQYK
+318 EEDLANLIQYK
-330 DKPKTRPAVITVMGH
+330 DEPKSRPAVITVMGH

-434 ADVSIVVA
+434 AGVSIVVA
-442 INKIDLDGADPD
+442 INKIDLDGADPE

-460 AALDLTPDDW
+460 AAKDLTPDDW
-470 GGNTQMVPVSAIK
+470 GGNTQMVPVSALK
-483 GDGIEDLL
+483 GDGVDELL

-499 ILELKANYEGAAQ
+499 ILELKAHYEGAAQ
-512 GVVIESE
+512 GVVIESQ
-519 LDKFKG
+519 LDKFRG

-545 GNAMGKIKSIVN
+545 GNSMGKIKSIVN
-557 SDGNK
+557 SDGDK
-562 IKQAGPSAAVE
+562 IKQAGPSAAIE

-591 NDKQAREISEYRTS
+591 NDKQAREIAEYRST

-630 TKKVLNVIVKTD
+630 AKKVLNVIIKTD

-649 VVAALHDLGNDKAK
+649 IIAALHDLGNEKAK
-663 VKLVSSGVGGISESD
+663 VKIVSSGVGGISESD

-702 IIEEENIP
+702 IIEDEVIP

-724 KARMSGLLDPIIK
+724 KARMSGMLDPIIK
-737 EEILGTSE
+737 EEIVGTAE

-816 IKPGD
+816 IKAGD
-821 KIEVFDRKEEAQQ
+821 KIEVFDRKEEAQT